1 MLNTDLHKSHSGKGR
16 APKRMTKQ
24 EFIKNLRGAD
34 AGIDESRDYIYYI
47 YYDPI
52 KSTPIAILH
61 RSDPEKKHLSRT
73 KVSKRFL
80 SKTKLSMD
88 TFRSVLKV

>member
-34 AGIDESRDYIYYI
+34 AGIDESRDYVYYI
-47 YYDPI
+47 YDSI

-61 RSDPEKKHLSRT
+61 RLDPEKKNLSRN

-88 TFRSVLKV
+88 TFRSVSKV